1 MKKIKSIKT
10 SLKKNEINHKNKK
23 KTMQGNIVA
32 IHNVLKKNCIAKF
45 STSSIFK
52 KIGKDNLK
60 KTKKKE
66 VNFRKKKTCKK
77 KGGTKAKKKKHVGKA
92 TVRGGNTV
100 AIHNVIFKKT
110 TKLNSQPARY
120 KKNKIDKDQ
129 FEKKKK

>member
-10 SLKKNEINHKNKK
+10 SLKKNEINHKKKK

-60 KTKKKE
+60 KTKKKKE
-66 VNFRKKKTCKK
+66 VNFRKKKHVKK
-77 KGGTKAKKKKHVGKA
+77 KGEQKQKKKTCGESYCAWWKHCS
-92 TVRGGNTV
+92 NPQCY
-100 AIHNVIFKKT
+100 F
-110 TKLNSQPARY
+110 
-120 KKNKIDKDQ
+120 
-129 FEKKKK
+129 